1 METEA
6 QWVLKVPSITW
17 FSKSHNQ
24 LKDGRIAAQRGTQ
37 FINDHRATCGQNS
50 DENSSQNS
58 GCVLGSYCLSQMPL
72 PPLRSQET
80 VKVMGLVG
88 GGGWGGGSFSSRFSW
103 ALAL

>member
-17 FSKSHNQ
+17 FSKRHNQ

-37 FINDHRATCGQNS
+37 FINGHRATCGQNS

-58 GCVLGSYCLSQMPL
+58 GYILGSYCLSQMPL
-72 PPLRSQET
+72 PPLRNQET
-80 VKVMGLVG
+80 VEVMGPVDG
-88 GGGWGGGSFSSRFSW
+88 GGAGGRYF
-103 ALAL
+103 LI